1 MTVILDRLATALA
14 DRYRVER
21 ELGAGGM
28 ATVYLAHDLRHE
40 RWVAIK
46 VLRPELGAVIGAE
59 RFLREIRTIA
69 GLQHAHILGLI
80 DSGELDGTAYY
91 VMPFVDG
98 ESLRDRLQREKQLP
112 IAEALRIATEVGAG
126 LDYAHRHGVIHRDI
140 KPENILL
147 HDGSALIADFG
158 IALAVSTAGGGRM
171 TETGL
176 SLGTPHYMS
185 PEQAMGERDITAR
198 SDVYALGAI
207 TYEMLL
213 GEPPFTGPTAQA
225 IVARVLTEKPASL
238 TQRRERVPAHVEE
251 AVHTALE
258 KLPADRWESAGEFV
272 AALQGR
278 VAANGTFPNHRR
290 PATTLWP
297 GAPRASVVRV
307 AALVTLLAA
316 GVAAVWVA
324 AKPLRV
330 DPAGDAWTVTSI
342 LAPATGNFAAQR
354 SLALTPDGR
363 RLAFVFAAD
372 DGTRS
377 LWLRDLARPN
387 AEPIPHTTGA
397 HAPFWSPDGR
407 SLGFFAAGHLNV
419 IDANGA
425 ARRLCPAAGAGSGSW
440 SESGV
445 ILFSHRN
452 GIVTVPAA
460 GGDCRALDTGETG
473 PIFMVAFLPGGRR
486 FLYSRGRHLD
496 MIAADLDGN
505 VLDSL
510 PVRTM
515 EFAVVE
521 PGYLLFGS
529 RADEVAVDAQRIDL
543 RRLTLNGPVVRV
555 ASNVRY
561 ANAVHTIAVSASG
574 TLAFLP
580 SSLDQPYLEYDANGM
595 LRDTVRVAGTWTMNP
610 RALAAG
616 PPLVAVGGGG
626 VGIWLYDL
634 DSDRATRL
642 VVRDA
647 DASGVRFGNL
657 NPVFSSDGAR
667 LVFASNSSD
676 RCRIIERV
684 LSTEVDRVVRSEPT
698 MGPGQCTAPLD
709 WSADGRTLLAR
720 RDTALVLIP
729 LDGADP
735 VARIERPGRLW
746 DGRFSPNGRAV
757 AYSSDETGRPE
768 VYVQALP
775 TGPAVRVSREGGRWP
790 FWTHAGTRLTF
801 LTPDGRVQEAPLDP
815 NLVNPP
821 GTPYTRFAVPTWRR
835 SDFDDVGTGFAVLG
849 NGERYIVRKSPAGIA
864 VAYMQNWPSLF
875 RGAVESRASR

>member
-21 ELGAGGM
+21 EIGAGGM

-40 RWVAIK
+40 RRVAIK

-69 GLQHAHILGLI
+69 SLQHPHILGLI

-98 ESLRDRLQREKQLP
+98 ESLRGRLQREKQLP
-112 IAEALRIATEVGAG
+112 IADALRIATEVGAG

-140 KPENILL
+140 KPENVLL

-176 SLGTPHYMS
+176 SVGTPHYMS
-185 PEQAMGERDITAR
+185 PEQAMGEREITAR

-238 TQRRERVPAHVEE
+238 TQRRERVPAHVED

-258 KLPADRWESAGEFV
+258 KLPADRWDCAGEFV

-278 VAANGTFPNHRR
+278 VTVNGTLTNHGRR
-290 PATTLWP
+290 AATPSP
-297 GAPRASVVRV
+297 GAQRARVVRTT
-307 AALVTLLAA
+307 ALVALLAA
-316 GVAAVWVA
+316 GAVAVWVA
-324 AKPLRV
+324 ARPLRV
-330 DPAGDAWTVTSI
+330 DAPGEWTATSI
-342 LAPATGNFAAQR
+342 LAPANGNFAEQR
-354 SLALTPDGR
+354 SLALTRDGR
-363 RLAFVFAAD
+363 RLAFVFAAA

-377 LWLRDLARPN
+377 LWLRDLARHD
-387 AEPIPHTTGA
+387 AEPIPRTTGA
-397 HAPFWSPDGR
+397 DAPFWSPDGR
-407 SLGFFAAGHLNV
+407 SLGFFAAGYLNV

-440 SESGV
+440 SESGM
-445 ILFSHRN
+445 ILFSHR
-452 GIVTVPAA
+452 GGLVTVPAA
-460 GGDCRALDTGETG
+460 GGACKPLDTGETG
-473 PIFMVAFLPGGRR
+473 PIFMVAFLPDGQR
-486 FLYSRGRHLD
+486 FLYSRGPNLD
-496 MIAADLDGN
+496 MVAADLDGN

-510 PVRTM
+510 PVRTR

-521 PGYLLFGS
+521 SGYLLFGS
-529 RADEVAVDAQRIDL
+529 QADATAVDGQRIDL
-543 RRLTLNGPVVRV
+543 RRLRLDGPVVRV

-561 ANAVHTIAVSASG
+561 AGAVHTIAVSASG

-580 SSLDQPYLEYDANGM
+580 GSADQPYLEYDGNGV
-595 LRDTVRVAGTWTMNP
+595 LRDTVRVAGTWTVNSRP
-610 RALAAG
+610 PGAG

-634 DSDRATRL
+634 DTDRATRL
-642 VVRDA
+642 VVRD
-647 DASGVRFGNL
+647 DATPGGRWGTLS
-657 NPVFSSDGAR
+657 PVFSSDGAR
-667 LVFASNSSD
+667 LIFASVRSD

-684 LSTEVDRVVRSEPT
+684 LSTEVDRVVVSESTVRSEH
-698 MGPGQCTAPLD
+698 CTAPLD

-729 LDGADP
+729 LDGAGD

-746 DGRFSPNGRAV
+746 EGRFSPDGRAV
-757 AYSSDETGRPE
+757 AYSSDETGRTE
-768 VYVQALP
+768 VYVQTLP
-775 TGPAVRVSREGGRWP
+775 TGPAVRVSLEGGRWP
-790 FWTHAGTRLTF
+790 FWTHGGSRLTF
-801 LTPDGRVQEAPLDP
+801 LTPDGRMQEASLDP
-815 NLVNPP
+815 GMAGPP
-821 GTPYTRFAVPTWRR
+821 GTPYTRFALPTWRR
-835 SDFDDVGTGFAVLG
+835 SDFDDVGTGFVVVG
-849 NGERYIVRKSPAGIA
+849 NGERYIVRKSPTSIA
-864 VAYMQNWPSLF
+864 VAYVQNWPSLF
-875 RGAVESRASR
+875 QGAVESRASR

>member
-1 MTVILDRLATALA
+1 MTVIQDRLAAALA
-14 DRYRVER
+14 DRYRIER

-40 RWVAIK
+40 RRVAVK

-69 GLQHAHILGLI
+69 SLQHPHILGLI

-112 IAEALRIATEVGAG
+112 IADALRIAAEVGAG

-140 KPENILL
+140 KPENVLL
-147 HDGSALIADFG
+147 HDGSALIVDFG

-185 PEQAMGERDITAR
+185 PEQAMGEREITAR

-225 IVARVLTEKPASL
+225 IVARVLTERPASL
-238 TQRRERVPAHVEE
+238 TQRRERVPAHVED

-258 KLPADRWESAGEFV
+258 KLPADRWDSAGEFV

-278 VAANGTFPNHRR
+278 VEVNGTSATHRR
-290 PATTLWP
+290 PAATLSP
-297 GAPRASVVRV
+297 GAPRARVVRV
-307 AALVTLLAA
+307 AAAVSLLAA
-316 GVAAVWVA
+316 GAVAVWVA
-324 AKPLRV
+324 AMPLRV
-330 DPAGDAWTVTSI
+330 DAPADAWTVTSI
-342 LAPATGNFAAQR
+342 LAPATGNFAEQR

-377 LWLRDLARPN
+377 LWVRDLARPD

-397 HAPFWSPDGR
+397 DAPFWSPDGR
-407 SLGFFAAGHLNV
+407 SLGFFAAGYLRV
-419 IDANGA
+419 VDANGA
-425 ARRLCPAAGAGSGSW
+425 TRQLCPAAGESNGSW
-440 SESGV
+440 SDSGV
-445 ILFSHRN
+445 ILFSHRD
-452 GIVTVPAA
+452 GLVTVPAA
-460 GGDCRALDTGETG
+460 GGACKPLDTGETG
-473 PIFMVAFLPGGRR
+473 PILKVAFLPDGRR
-486 FLYSRGRHLD
+486 FLYSRGPNLD
-496 MIAADLDGN
+496 MIAADLAGN

-510 PVRTM
+510 PVRTRQ
-515 EFAVVE
+515 FAVVE
-521 PGYLLFGS
+521 SGYLLFGS
-529 RADEVAVDAQRIDL
+529 QADATAIDGQRIDL
-543 RRLTLNGPVVRV
+543 RRLTVDGPVVRV

-574 TLAFLP
+574 ALAFLP
-580 SSLDQPYLEYDANGM
+580 GSVDQPYLEYDGNGV
-595 LRDTVRVAGTWTMNP
+595 LRDTVRVAGTWTMNARP
-610 RALAAG
+610 PGAG

-634 DSDRATRL
+634 DTDRATRL
-642 VVRDA
+642 VVRD
-647 DASGVRFGNL
+647 DVTPGVRWANL
-657 NPVFSSDGAR
+657 SPVFSGDGTR
-667 LVFASNSSD
+667 LIFASTRPD

-684 LSTEVDRVVRSEPT
+684 LATEVDRVVLSESTVRSEH
-698 MGPGQCTAPLD
+698 CTAPLD

-729 LDGADP
+729 IDGGGD

-746 DGRFSPNGRAV
+746 EGRFSPDGRAV
-757 AYSSDETGRPE
+757 AYSSDETGRAE

-775 TGPAVRVSREGGRWP
+775 TGPAVRVSLEGGRWP
-790 FWTHAGTRLTF
+790 FWTHGGSRLTF
-801 LTPDGRVQEAPLDP
+801 LTPDGRVQEASLDP
-815 NLVNPP
+815 GLLNPP
-821 GTPYTRFAVPTWRR
+821 GTPYTRFALPTWRR

-849 NGERYIVRKSPAGIA
+849 NGERYIVRKSPSSIA
-864 VAYMQNWPSLF
+864 VAYVQNWPSLF